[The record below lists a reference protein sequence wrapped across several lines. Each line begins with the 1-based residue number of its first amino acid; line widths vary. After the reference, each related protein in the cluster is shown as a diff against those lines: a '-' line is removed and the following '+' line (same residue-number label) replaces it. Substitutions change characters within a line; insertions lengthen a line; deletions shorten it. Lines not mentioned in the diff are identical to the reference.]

1 LKFPDTTGPIRFG
14 LGTQSLLIV
23 SFILLLELCFVGGL
37 NYLLEQTEHE
47 ALRLEH
53 ARAMIDGSN
62 RLAEQIF
69 TLGRSGSRFIT
80 DNDPEALIECKKA
93 RREISRLMQWL
104 KDELKDSPQ
113 QLALLD
119 DVDTDLQEALSVAD
133 ASLAL
138 AENGPPGLALTRMSS
153 KLDKLRKLSDRVNQ
167 RVVTFVNEQRKI
179 EMESP
184 RAQRIGRSRIKALL
198 IIAVALNIILAIA
211 LALFFIGNVIN
222 RINLV
227 VANANRLTIGLP
239 LNPVLGGKDE
249 IARLDYVFHEMA
261 DNLQRESDLLRA
273 SEARVRNIIERM
285 PVGLLILNLDGKI
298 EFSNSHV
305 AEILG
310 YGAQELKSMPINRL
324 FKTRPSQPLE
334 SFYED
339 LRSRSTGKVTEM
351 TALSKSGQEL
361 QIEFSLGELSTSEGV
376 RDLATIL
383 DVTERYE
390 IQKLRQAFVSMVS
403 HELRTPLTSVKG
415 YLSLIDMGAF
425 GQVTKELKDGAAA
438 GERNVGR
445 LINLIN
451 ELLDLEKLES
461 GKMDIKKTEV
471 FIGDLFEQSLDAVRV
486 FAQEKAVTL
495 KTEDL
500 TTNLISADPARIVQ
514 VLINLLSN
522 AIKFSSAGSFVKMT
536 AQQNDQCFE
545 ISIKDEGAGIP
556 REYRESIF
564 ERFQQVDAAGTN
576 RREGTGLGLAIC
588 KAIIEQHGGEI
599 GVESELQRGSRFWFR
614 LPRNA

>member
-1 LKFPDTTGPIRFG
+1 
-14 LGTQSLLIV
+14 
-23 SFILLLELCFVGGL
+23 
-37 NYLLEQTEHE
+37 
-47 ALRLEH
+47 
-53 ARAMIDGSN
+53 
-62 RLAEQIF
+62 
-69 TLGRSGSRFIT
+69 
-80 DNDPEALIECKKA
+80 
-93 RREISRLMQWL
+93 
-104 KDELKDSPQ
+104 
-113 QLALLD
+113 
-119 DVDTDLQEALSVAD
+119 
-133 ASLAL
+133 
-138 AENGPPGLALTRMSS
+138 
-153 KLDKLRKLSDRVNQ
+153 
-167 RVVTFVNEQRKI
+167 
-179 EMESP
+179 
-184 RAQRIGRSRIKALL
+184 
-198 IIAVALNIILAIA
+198 
-211 LALFFIGNVIN
+211 
-222 RINLV
+222 
-227 VANANRLTIGLP
+227 
-239 LNPVLGGKDE
+239 
-249 IARLDYVFHEMA
+249 
-261 DNLQRESDLLRA
+261 
-273 SEARVRNIIERM
+273 
-285 PVGLLILNLDGKI
+285 
-298 EFSNSHV
+298 
-305 AEILG
+305 
-310 YGAQELKSMPINRL
+310 
-324 FKTRPSQPLE
+324 
-334 SFYED
+334 
-339 LRSRSTGKVTEM
+339 
-351 TALSKSGQEL
+351 
-361 QIEFSLGELSTSEGV
+361 
-376 RDLATIL
+376 
-383 DVTERYE
+383 
-390 IQKLRQAFVSMVS
+390 MVS